1 MSYDLKSKREGLER
15 SMAINMGDKSLQK
28 KNLIVETA
36 REVFFKRGYRAVT
49 MKDIVEACGISRGGL
64 YLYFA
69 NTKELFEAVLEQ
81 ENQILQSVLHSSAAK
96 KANPGEIL
104 LMYLD
109 EQKKEILKK
118 KDNLTAATY
127 EYMFE
132 NKLLNHE
139 TPAKKCFEENVKALE
154 QLIADGVAQ
163 EWMVCENPAE
173 AARNIVYTLEGLKV
187 TAQTIGL
194 SAKTLDSQIE
204 YIMGTLGM
212 VIK

>member
-1 MSYDLKSKREGLER
+1 
-15 SMAINMGDKSLQK
+15 MGDKSLQK
-28 KNLIVETA
+28 KNLIVEAA

-81 ENQILQSVLHSSAAK
+81 ENETHSNVLQSPVAK

-118 KDNLTAATY
+118 KDNLTVAKY

-132 NKLLNHE
+132 NKLSDNE
-139 TPAKKCFEENVKALE
+139 MPAKKRFEENVKALE
-154 QLIADGVAQ
+154 QLIADGVEQ
-163 EWMVCENPAE
+163 EWMVCESPAE
-173 AARNIVYTLEGLKV
+173 AARNIVYTLEGMKV
-187 TAQTIGL
+187 TAQTTGL
-194 SAKTLDSQIE
+194 SAKMLDAQIA

>member
-1 MSYDLKSKREGLER
+1 
-15 SMAINMGDKSLQK
+15 MAGTMGDKSLQK
-28 KNLIVETA
+28 KNRIVEAA
-36 REVFFKRGYRAVT
+36 REVFYQNGYRAVT

-81 ENQILQSVLHSSAAK
+81 ENQTVLKAPAAK
-96 KANPGEIL
+96 DANPGEIL

-118 KDNLTAATY
+118 KGNLSIAIY

-132 NKLLNHE
+132 NKLSDNELPSKKHFVE
-139 TPAKKCFEENVKALE
+139 TVKMLE

-163 EWMVCENPAE
+163 EWMVCESPSE

-187 TAQTIGL
+187 TAQTIGV
-194 SAKTLDSQIE
+194 SAKTVDSQIA

>member
-1 MSYDLKSKREGLER
+1 
-15 SMAINMGDKSLQK
+15 MGDKSLQK
-28 KNLIVETA
+28 KNMIVEA
-36 REVFFKRGYRAVT
+36 AKEVFVKRGYREVT

-81 ENQILQSVLHSSAAK
+81 ENQTLSNVLQSSAAK

-118 KDNLTAATY
+118 KDNLAVATY

-132 NKLLNHE
+132 NKLSDHE
-139 TPAKKCFEENVKALE
+139 VPTKKCFEENVKALE

-163 EWMVCENPAE
+163 EWMVCESPAE
-173 AARNIVYTLEGLKV
+173 AAQNIVYALEGMKV
-187 TAQTIGL
+187 TAQTTGVSVKI
-194 SAKTLDSQIE
+194 LDSQIA

>member
-1 MSYDLKSKREGLER
+1 
-15 SMAINMGDKSLQK
+15 MGDKSLQK
-28 KNLIVETA
+28 KSMIVEAA
-36 REVFFKRGYRAVT
+36 RDVFFRQGYRAVT

-81 ENQILQSVLHSSAAK
+81 ENQMCLAVLKGPAAK
-96 KANPGEIL
+96 NANPGEML

-118 KDNLTAATY
+118 KDNLAVATY

-132 NKLLNHE
+132 NKLSDNDM
-139 TPAKKCFEENVKALE
+139 PAKKRMEEHVGMLE

-163 EWMVCENPAE
+163 EWMICENPLE
-173 AARNIVYTLEGLKV
+173 AARNIVYTLEGMKV
-187 TAQTIGL
+187 TAQTSGM
-194 SAKTLDSQIE
+194 SAKALDSQIA

>member
-1 MSYDLKSKREGLER
+1 
-15 SMAINMGDKSLQK
+15 MGDKSLQK
-28 KNLIVETA
+28 KNMIVEAA
-36 REVFFKRGYRAVT
+36 REVFLKRGYRAVT
-49 MKDIVEACGISRGGL
+49 MKEIVEACGISRGGL

-69 NTKELFEAVLEQ
+69 NTKELFEAVLER
-81 ENQILQSVLHSSAAK
+81 ENQTLSSILELSAAK
-96 KANPGEIL
+96 KSNPGEIL

-109 EQKKEILKK
+109 EQKKTILKK
-118 KDNLTAATY
+118 KGNLAVATY

-139 TPAKKCFEENVKALE
+139 VPAEKCFEENVKALE

-173 AARNIVYTLEGLKV
+173 AARNIVYTLEGMKV
-187 TAQTIGL
+187 TAQTTGV
-194 SAKTLDSQIE
+194 SAKALDSQIA

-212 VIK
+212 VIQ

>member
-1 MSYDLKSKREGLER
+1 
-15 SMAINMGDKSLQK
+15 MGDKSLRK
-28 KNLIVETA
+28 KNQILEAA

-69 NTKELFEAVLEQ
+69 NTKELFEEVLDREYRT
-81 ENQILQSVLHSSAAK
+81 LQSVLDAPASK
-96 KANPGEIL
+96 NANPGEIL

-109 EQKKEILKK
+109 EQKKEILR
-118 KDNLTAATY
+118 KDTLAAARY

-132 NKLLNHE
+132 NRFSEDGMSAKNHFVK
-139 TPAKKCFEENVKALE
+139 TVKALE

-163 EWMVCENPAE
+163 EWMVCESPKE
-173 AARNIVYTLEGLKV
+173 AAKNIAYTLEGMKAA
-187 TAQTIGL
+187 AQTIGI
-194 SAKTLDSQIE
+194 SAKTVDSQIA

>member
-1 MSYDLKSKREGLER
+1 
-15 SMAINMGDKSLQK
+15 MGDKSLQK
-28 KNLIVETA
+28 RNLIVEAA

-81 ENQILQSVLHSSAAK
+81 ENQTREEVLKAPAAK
-96 KANPGEIL
+96 NANPGEIL

-118 KDNLTAATY
+118 KADLTVATY

-132 NKLLNHE
+132 NKGSDNEML
-139 TPAKKCFEENVKALE
+139 AKKRFEENVKVLE
-154 QLIADGVAQ
+154 KLIADGVAQ
-163 EWMVCENPAE
+163 EWMVCESPLE
-173 AARNIVYTLEGLKV
+173 AARNIVYALEGMKV
-187 TAQTIGL
+187 TAQTIGV
-194 SAKTLDSQIE
+194 SAKTLDSQIA
-204 YIMGTLGM
+204 YIMGMLGM

>member
-1 MSYDLKSKREGLER
+1 
-15 SMAINMGDKSLQK
+15 MGDKSLQK
-28 KNLIVETA
+28 KNRIVEAA

-81 ENQILQSVLHSSAAK
+81 ENQKVQSIFDSSMAK

-118 KDNLTAATY
+118 KDNLAVATY

-132 NKLLNHE
+132 NELLDIE
-139 TPAKKCFEENVKALE
+139 TPFKKRFQENVKALE
-154 QLIADGVAQ
+154 QLIAAGVDQ
-163 EWMVCENPAE
+163 EWMICESPSE
-173 AARNIVYTLEGLKV
+173 AARNIIYTLEGMKV
-187 TAQTIGL
+187 AAQTIGV
-194 SAKTLDSQIE
+194 SAKVLDSQIE

-212 VIK
+212 VVK